1 MCRAIVLEEAN
12 LLTGKKYVRFPG
24 TKQEIKTGQRQTD
37 AIVVW
42 DGNILTARGAGAAY
56 EFSLALIDMLGGNA
70 LK

>member
-1 MCRAIVLEEAN
+1 M
-12 LLTGKKYVRFPG
+12 RFPG